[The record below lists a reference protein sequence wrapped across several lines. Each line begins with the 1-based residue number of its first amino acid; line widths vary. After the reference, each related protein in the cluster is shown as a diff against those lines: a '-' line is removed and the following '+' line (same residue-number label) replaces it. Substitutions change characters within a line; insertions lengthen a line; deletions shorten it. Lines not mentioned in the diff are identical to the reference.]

1 MPVVRGHPIVHRVL
15 TRWAQWAHADAC
27 DRPANLR
34 VARRPQVA
42 VRSDHCH
49 RGERRLWILVERRA
63 DPVWSGAQG
72 CVGGRISS
80 DENGVRG
87 GRGSTGNRDGGDH
100 PRDGQ
105 YSDGQYSEKSCH
117 AYSTPRRANRSASM
131 PSSCSLIEVWAVRRL
146 GPGMFS
152 AALTAA
158 DNAVSRSV
166 MAATN

>member
-15 TRWAQWAHADAC
+15 TRRAQGAHADAG

-42 VRSDHCH
+42 VRSNHCH
-49 RGERRLWILVERRA
+49 RGERRLQILAERRA
-63 DPVWSGAQG
+63 DPVWSGAQS

-80 DENGVRG
+80 GKNGVRG
-87 GRGSTGNRDGGDH
+87 GRGSTGDRDGGSH
-100 PRDGQ
+100 PRHGQ
-105 YSDGQYSEKSCH
+105 YSDKCCH
-117 AYSTPRRANRSASM
+117 AYSTPRRAKRSASM
-131 PSSCSLIEVWAVRRL
+131 PSSCSPIEVWAVRRL

-166 MAATN
+166 TAATN